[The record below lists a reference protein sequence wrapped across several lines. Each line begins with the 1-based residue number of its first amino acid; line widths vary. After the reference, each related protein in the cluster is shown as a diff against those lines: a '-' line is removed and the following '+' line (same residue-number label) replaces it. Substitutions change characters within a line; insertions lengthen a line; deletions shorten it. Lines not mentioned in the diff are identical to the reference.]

1 MTPEL
6 RAELHALDKAGLE
19 EVVDFVLAR
28 LSELHMQE
36 TGEEPIPVAE
46 RRVVVR
52 ERRTGAGT
60 LRLEKVKCGK
70 PGCKSCPHP
79 HTGEGYWYL
88 YFREGGKLKSRYIG
102 KTLPPDLAG

>member
-6 RAELHALDKAGLE
+6 RAALNALDKTDLE
-19 EVVDFVLAR
+19 EVVDVVLTR
-28 LSELHMQE
+28 LSEIHMQE
-36 TGEEPIPVAE
+36 PGEEPIPVAE

-79 HTGEGYWYL
+79 QGEGGYWYL
-88 YFREGGKLKSRYIG
+88 YHREGGKLKSRYLG
-102 KTLPPDLAG
+102 KQLPPDLAG